1 MDRWDDREHTY
12 IGERG
17 ITLSGGQRQRI
28 CVARAAYADSDIV
41 LLDDPLSALDA
52 NVGHHLLHHCIL
64 SGPLAHRTRIL
75 VTHHLDVLPK
85 ADWIIMMDS
94 VDNEGRISQQGTYA
108 VSIGPPLASARLTSE
123 QLLAEAGPFRTLIKD
138 FGSVSDARKTEPI
151 GDDPDF
157 EGAAATTTTQAQPK
171 TGTRLMLDE
180 ERLTGEVQWST
191 YTRYLKAVG
200 NWWWAV
206 IISIALVME
215 QAATVGNSLM
225 LGYWSEARINGF
237 SQGDYMAVYAGE

>member
-1 MDRWDDREHTY
+1 VALGADEAVPQEAWVQSGSVSDNITFSTSAPADPVRAAEVIKACGLGPDMDRWDDREHTY

-28 CVARAAYADSDIV
+28 CVARAAYAESDIV

-94 VDNEGRISQQGTYA
+94 VGNEGRISQQGTYA
-108 VSIGPPLASARLTSE
+108 VSIGFSTANARLT
-123 QLLAEAGPFRTLIKD
+123 P
-138 FGSVSDARKTEPI
+138 
-151 GDDPDF
+151 
-157 EGAAATTTTQAQPK
+157 
-171 TGTRLMLDE
+171 
-180 ERLTGEVQWST
+180 
-191 YTRYLKAVG
+191 
-200 NWWWAV
+200 
-206 IISIALVME
+206 
-215 QAATVGNSLM
+215 
-225 LGYWSEARINGF
+225 
-237 SQGDYMAVYAGE
+237 

>member
-1 MDRWDDREHTY
+1 
-12 IGERG
+12 
-17 ITLSGGQRQRI
+17 
-28 CVARAAYADSDIV
+28 V

-52 NVGHHLLHHCIL
+52 NVGHHLLHQCIL
-64 SGPLAHRTRIL
+64 SGPLAHKTRIL

-108 VSIGPPLASARLTSE
+108 VSVVVSLNYVPLTPQ

-157 EGAAATTTTQAQPK
+157 EAPAATTTTQAQPK
-171 TGTRLMLDE
+171 SGTRLMLDE

-191 YTRYLKAVG
+191 YTRYLQAVG

-237 SQGDYMAVYAGE
+237 SQGDYMAVYAGK

>member
-1 MDRWDDREHTY
+1 M
-12 IGERG
+12 
-17 ITLSGGQRQRI
+17 
-28 CVARAAYADSDIV
+28 
-41 LLDDPLSALDA
+41 
-52 NVGHHLLHHCIL
+52 
-64 SGPLAHRTRIL
+64 
-75 VTHHLDVLPK
+75 
-85 ADWIIMMDS
+85 
-94 VDNEGRISQQGTYA
+94 
-108 VSIGPPLASARLTSE
+108 
-123 QLLAEAGPFRTLIKD
+123 
-138 FGSVSDARKTEPI
+138 

-157 EGAAATTTTQAQPK
+157 EAPAATTTTQAQPK

-237 SQGDYMAVYAGE
+237 SQGDYMAVYAGT